1 MSLAYPHPPCLHQVI
16 LGATLC
22 VRGDYVAAI
31 PIAWALGAIASKQ
44 RSGTYTGASSV
55 ASCASVLA
63 IVLAVWILYSALVVH
78 GVSPT

>member
-1 MSLAYPHPPCLHQVI
+1 M
-16 LGATLC
+16 
-22 VRGDYVAAI
+22 AAI